1 MEKTFNNLCESLF
14 SQLMPGENLVLSL
27 NGENSQFVRF
37 NNASVRQTGM
47 VDDADLGLKFIF
59 NGRTCNG
66 GFTISGDHDV
76 DQKRGLNEI
85 ERMRTESKEIP
96 EDPFLVMPVDA
107 GSSHEIK
114 NANGLAFEDA
124 VDAILPAMKGT
135 DFVGIL
141 ANGKMYRGSANNLG
155 QRHWFET
162 ESFCLDY
169 SLVTP
174 EHQMVKGCYA
184 GSDWNQS
191 EYEDYV
197 GQSRTKLSLMEKKP
211 MKIDTGEYRTWFE
224 AAAVA
229 DFLGMFSWNGI
240 SEASLRQGC
249 SGFSRMRNE
258 DVRLSNKF
266 SIVEDFSPGFCP
278 KFNSNGEVSPNSITL
293 IQNGTLKNTLV
304 SSRSAKEY
312 GVESNFAEGGEYLR
326 SPRMEP
332 GKLNQENV
340 TKEIDR
346 GLYLSNI
353 HYLNWSD
360 NAGGRI
366 TGLTRY
372 ACFWVENGEIVAPIE
387 TMRFDDSFYRF
398 FGEKLVDVE
407 DKVTVVPEVSTY
419 GQRSLGATT
428 CPGILVD
435 SFALTL

>member
-1 MEKTFNNLCESLF
+1 MERTFNKLCESLF
-14 SQLMPGENLVLSL
+14 SKLDEGENLVLSL

-37 NNASVRQTGM
+37 NNASIRQTGL
-47 VDDADLGLKFIF
+47 VDDADLGLKFIS
-59 NGRTCNG
+59 NGSTCNG
-66 GFTISGDHDV
+66 GFTISGDSDI
-76 DQKRGLNEI
+76 DLKRGLDEI
-85 ERMRTESKEIP
+85 NRMRVESKEIP
-96 EDPFLVMPVDA
+96 EDPYLVLPTDT
-107 GSSHEIK
+107 GSSHDK
-114 NANGLAFEDA
+114 KSAKGLAFDNA
-124 VDAILPAMKGT
+124 VDAIIPAMQGT

-141 ANGKMYRGSANNLG
+141 ANGKIYRGSANNLG

-184 GSDWNQS
+184 GADWNQN
-191 EYEDYV
+191 EYEHYV
-197 GQSRTKLSLMEKKP
+197 DKSRNKLILMERKP
-211 MKIDTGEYRTWFE
+211 IKIDTGEYRTWFE

-249 SGFSRMRNE
+249 SGFGRMRNE
-258 DVRLSNKF
+258 DIRLSSKF
-266 SIVEDFSPGFCP
+266 SMVEDFSPGFCP
-278 KFNSNGEVSPNSITL
+278 KFNSNGEVSPDSISL
-293 IQNGTLKNTLV
+293 IENGMLKNTLV

-326 SPRMEP
+326 SPKMEP
-332 GKLNQENV
+332 GDLKQENV
-340 TKEIDR
+340 IKELNK

-372 ACFWVENGEIVAPIE
+372 ACFWVEDGEIVAPIE

-398 FGEKLVDVE
+398 FGEKLLEVE
-407 DKVTVVPEVSTY
+407 DELTIVPEVSTY
-419 GQRSLGATT
+419 GQRSLGSTT

-435 SFALTL
+435 AFALTL